1 MYLKL
6 QQTELQGDVIMWLPA
21 SDPCLDAVDDS
32 RLSRRQRNHQPVR
45 HAQEGGDEAG
55 GDGAAHNGVRPGPGQ
70 ALPAKK
76 NTYLTIFLRRSKEM
90 LQIISCSY
98 GTGTVQCTSTYT
110 IQ

>member
-1 MYLKL
+1 MTIRNVRLHKCILKL

-76 NTYLTIFLRRSKEM
+76 KHIYDDFSQTF
-90 LQIISCSY
+90 
-98 GTGTVQCTSTYT
+98 
-110 IQ
+110 